1 MIKTGTYLNVCD
13 NSGAKKVYCIKLLSD
28 SKRVYSYLG
37 DLILVSVKKLRK
49 KRKNTSKV
57 QKGDLCKALI
67 VHTKTKINNQSG
79 ISHFYFDNSVVLLNK
94 QNKLIGTRILSPLA
108 SKFRYTRFFKLISLS
123 LVLI

>member
-1 MIKTGTYLNVCD
+1 MIKVGTYLNVCD
-13 NSGAKKVYCIKLLSD
+13 NSGAKKVYCIKLLSS
-28 SKRVYSYLG
+28 SKKIYSYVG
-37 DLILVSVKKLRK
+37 DLILVAVKKLRK

-67 VHTKTKINNQSG
+67 VRTKTNLNTSSG
-79 ISHFYFDNSVVLLNK
+79 NSHVYFDNSVVLLNK

-123 LVLI
+123 LGLI